1 MSVPIKIG
9 DEYGVRDCILWVVG
23 QIGEKFPMHT
33 ERWLGEVEGDEN
45 TNDKNSDEKCKT
57 LFHPFSP
64 SHLSMG
70 D

>member
-1 MSVPIKIG
+1 
-9 DEYGVRDCILWVVG
+9 
-23 QIGEKFPMHT
+23 MHT